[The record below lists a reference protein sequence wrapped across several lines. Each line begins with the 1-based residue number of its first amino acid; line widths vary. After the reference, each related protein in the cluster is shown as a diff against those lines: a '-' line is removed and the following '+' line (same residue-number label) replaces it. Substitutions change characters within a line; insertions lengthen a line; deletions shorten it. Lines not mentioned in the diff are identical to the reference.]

1 MSTNGHNTYDLTEA
15 LERWDTYD
23 LINFLLDS
31 ETMLGLEKY
40 QIVLL
45 AQECAERLEIELAA
59 DEDAEYDDEDD
70 EDEPGSREYND

>member
-23 LINFLLDS
+23 LISFLLDS

-59 DEDAEYDDEDD
+59 DEDAEFDEDD
-70 EDEPGSREYND
+70 EDEGAGSREYND